1 MRSLSEYQHCLYL
14 MNKVWLKIVR
24 LTRKGRALGIGVVTS
39 SFFSNWI
46 LNLFSFSFFN
56 LHRPLTLRMA
66 KNKDNHP
73 SQS

>member
-1 MRSLSEYQHCLYL
+1 MRFLSEHQHCLYL
-14 MNKVWLKIVR
+14 MNKVQLKIVR

-56 LHRPLTLRMA
+56 LHRPLTLC
-66 KNKDNHP
+66 DCGGGTL
-73 SQS
+73 